1 MEPENTPCFL
11 VGKVTCPVR
20 LRPRGTAVAAFAGV
34 MATVFR
40 IRFLLTVRLLE
51 LALRVAFLVAIF
63 TRPSA
68 GRMKALARPPL

>member
-1 MEPENTPCFL
+1 
-11 VGKVTCPVR
+11 
-20 LRPRGTAVAAFAGV
+20 

-63 TRPSA
+63 MRPA
-68 GRMKALARPPL
+68 GVRAVKALPPNTPLPLN